1 MGMTSR
7 LDGERNRADARN
19 DSVYRARNRWA

>member
-7 LDGERNRADARN
+7 LDGERNRAEARN
-19 DSVYRARNRWA
+19 DTAYRARNRWA